1 MTNVLLQF
9 LSLPREDTKRFEI
22 LNLIASILEWTE
34 EQRQRAGL
42 ARSTGLGATTGSGGV
57 KRSSSNPLLS
67 DYPMSPGLDRKEV
80 RPYLYSQAFLS
91 LCFHL
96 ALNDILA
103 GEFCFTTFSVCYEG
117 GAYGRV

>member
-1 MTNVLLQF
+1 VILNEHLTKALRLLKRASPTSTVDKQVMTNFLLQF

-22 LNLIASILEWTE
+22 LNLIASILEWSE

-42 ARSTGLGATTGSGGV
+42 SRSTAAGVVGGGGV

-80 RPYLYSQAFLS
+80 RAPLFLG
-91 LCFHL
+91 FV
-96 ALNDILA
+96 N
-103 GEFCFTTFSVCYEG
+103 
-117 GAYGRV
+117 GRV